1 MSNGIVAL
9 DNRVDL
15 ISPSQALIDL
25 QVRAELAFK
34 SGVYKDLLNKDQAF
48 LRMQMATELGLQP
61 TLALRGLYLSKSGA
75 VGFSAEL
82 LKTLVQASN
91 RWKWKVVQKDNKGC
105 VLEWYE
111 KENGVW
117 ELLGT
122 SSFTVEDQKKACL
135 SGDAWNKY
143 PEDMCFAR
151 AVTRGIRTY
160 CPAVTGGVGAYDIE
174 EVKSFDKPEPKVPT
188 YSRSEPTGNEVV
200 VVPELEEKAP
210 SDYELEGLIKKVGA
224 DRVVILREF
233 GGMNAKMKDLNAEQ
247 RVQIKKFLTLNP
259 KANQEVGV

>member
-1 MSNGIVAL
+1 MSNELMEV
-9 DNRVDL
+9 R
-15 ISPSQALIDL
+15 PSQALADL

-91 RWKWKVVQKDNKGC
+91 RWKWKVVQKDPKGC

-111 KENGVW
+111 KENGSW

-135 SGDAWNKY
+135 GGDAWNKY

-174 EVKSFDKPEPKVPT
+174 EVKSFDKPDAKIPT
-188 YSRSEPTGNEVV
+188 YSRNEPSGNEIV
-200 VVPELEEKAP
+200 VVPELADKIP
-210 SDYELEGLIKKVGA
+210 TDYELEGLIKKVGA
-224 DRVVILREF
+224 DRVVALRSVC
-233 GGMNAKMKDLNAEQ
+233 GPSARMKDLSPEQ
-247 RVQIKKFLTLNP
+247 RINLKKFLSMNP
-259 KANQEVGV
+259 KAELEEAGV